1 MDLIRESSLFQSLTQ
16 QSREEAREEGI
27 EQGIEQGE
35 RRSTIGAILDVL
47 EIRFDLSEAHPL
59 STRIAAIDDLQHL
72 KQLLRAAIQVPNL
85 DAFQRILDA

>member
-1 MDLIRESSLFQSLTQ
+1 MDLIRESSLIQYFKQ
-16 QSREEAREEGI
+16 E
-27 EQGIEQGE
+27 GIEQGE
-35 RRSTIGAILDVL
+35 RRSTIEAILEVL

-72 KQLLRAAIQVPNL
+72 KQLHRAAVQAPNL